1 MAQQLTIRESTQQL
15 VSVIRGQ
22 DYQQK
27 FKEMLPPDVSV
38 ERFTAVLVRAVQEDP
53 NLAKPDTNRASLL
66 LACQRA
72 AQDGLI
78 PDKREGAL
86 VMYGKDVQWQPMIL
100 GLRKILATSGFDIR
114 AEVVHEND
122 HFDYQLGDDARIEHK
137 PPKLGQD
144 RGKVIGAYAIA
155 TDRDGRQYRDVM
167 SLAEINQV
175 RAVSRSQNG
184 PWKQWFNEMAK
195 KTVAKRL
202 IKTLPVTNDRLRDAI
217 NADNEADI
225 DLDRRPTASDTARA
239 VQAAASGQ
247 PPADSSVIEG
257 EFQHVDASD
266 QQPDERDDF
275 AHPLD

>member
-15 VSVIRGQ
+15 VTVIRST

-53 NLAKPDTNRASLL
+53 NLAKPETNRASLL

-100 GLRKILATSGFDIR
+100 GLRKILGTSGFDIR
-114 AEVVHEND
+114 AEVVHEHD
-122 HFDYQLGDDARIEHK
+122 HFEYELGDNARIVHR
-137 PPKLGQD
+137 PPMLGQD

-217 NADNEADI
+217 NADNNADI
-225 DLDRRPTASDTARA
+225 DLDRRPAASDTARA
-239 VQAAASGQ
+239 VQAAVSGQ
-247 PPADSSVIEG
+247 APVQNESVIDG
-257 EFQHVDASD
+257 EYQHVDTSG
-266 QQPDERDDF
+266 QQTEERDDLD
-275 AHPLD
+275 PLD